1 MSQFLERLKNQ
12 PKPDY
17 EWLSARIRP
26 PEEAPTSNIK
36 VRLDGFFSPSYA
48 GAYMAAWQELLPKAK
63 ELAIP
68 ILYLQR
74 HALELTIKDLIQS
87 CLGIRDAMHLACDVF
102 GLPGPD
108 APETDARVIEGH
120 KFRELFSSL
129 RRNLEILKLPSLP
142 DEYQKARELLED
154 VEDGDETR
162 LRYHTLR
169 KARGLS
175 FSYDSKKPKIADI
188 GQIAKLLTTIQLE
201 HEHFGPD
208 PRDEAVSFIDHLAHR
223 SIGVHDDIMFK
234 LQDLEKRTN
243 EGKVVWRLEST
254 KGMSVADDYPDLDVL
269 KAGGVAST
277 CFVTQFEERRL
288 VILYVP
294 GYSESDPHVLA
305 CLRDGKLS
313 RLLWPPPYESNII
326 SAAIDSVKKH
336 TPHTFD
342 DTAG

>member
-1 MSQFLERLKNQ
+1 MSRLLEKLKNQ

-17 EWLSARIRP
+17 EWLSERIAP
-26 PEEAPTSNIK
+26 PAHAPTSNIK

-48 GAYMAAWQELLPKAK
+48 DAYTAAWQELLPKAK

-74 HALELTIKDLIQS
+74 HALELIIKDLIGS
-87 CLGIRDAMHLACDVF
+87 CLAIRNELRLGCDVF

-108 APETDARVIEGH
+108 APETDAWVTEGH
-120 KFRELFSSL
+120 KFGKLFPCL
-129 RRNLEILKLPSLP
+129 ERNLEILKLPPLP
-142 DEYQKARELLED
+142 DEYRMARELLEL

-169 KARGLS
+169 KSRELS
-175 FSYDSKKPKIADI
+175 FSYDSKKPKVGDI

-201 HEHFGPD
+201 HERYGPD
-208 PRDEAVSFIDHLAHR
+208 PRDEPVSFIDYLAHR
-223 SIGVHDDIMFK
+223 SMGVHDDIVFK
-234 LQDLEKRTN
+234 LQDLEKLTK
-243 EGKVVWRLEST
+243 EDKVVWRLGST
-254 KGMSVADDYPDLDVL
+254 DGMSADDDHPQMDAL
-269 KAGGVAST
+269 KGGVAST
-277 CFVTQFEERRL
+277 CFVADFEGRKL

-305 CLRDGKLS
+305 CLRDRMLS
-313 RLLWPPPYESNII
+313 RLLWPPPYESNVI

-336 TPHTFD
+336 NPHAFD
-342 DTAG
+342 DAAG